1 MKTSLNFVGLSGS
14 LRQAS
19 YSTAVLDA
27 IGKQLLSRGHAL
39 NCLNIGDFP
48 HYNQDTEEAGLPE
61 AVSHGRSTVG
71 QSDGVVIV
79 TPEFN
84 HGIPGVLKNTL
95 DWLSRP
101 AFASCFQSKP
111 VVFCTISPGALG
123 GVRAQYQLRET
134 LSSMLCEVVAMPEIV
149 IPHVNKKFENGVFTD
164 QPTLD
169 FISNS
174 IGRLITTIDRR
185 RAAQDDGSLVAA

>member
-27 IGKQLLSRGHAL
+27 VEKQLLSRGHTL
-39 NCLNIGDFP
+39 DRLNIGDFP
-48 HYNQDTEEAGLPE
+48 HYNQDIEDAGLPDVV
-61 AVSHGRSTVG
+61 AHGRRLVE
-71 QSDGVVIV
+71 QSNGIVIV

-101 AFASCFQSKP
+101 AFSSCFQGKAAI
-111 VVFCTISPGALG
+111 FCTISPGALG
-123 GVRAQYQLRET
+123 GVRTQYQLRET
-134 LSSMLCEVVAMPEIV
+134 LSSMLCEVVPMPEIV
-149 IPHVNKKFENGVFTD
+149 IPHVNRKLEKGIFTD
-164 QPTLD
+164 RPTLD
-169 FISNS
+169 FLSNA
-174 IGRLITTIDRR
+174 IDRLTNAIDRR
-185 RAAQDDGSLVAA
+185 RSVLDDGSRIAV

>member
-1 MKTSLNFVGLSGS
+1 MKTPLKFVGLSGS

-19 YSTAVLDA
+19 YSSAVLNTFGQKLRSQGYGLD
-27 IGKQLLSRGHAL
+27 LLS
-39 NCLNIGDFP
+39 IGDFP
-48 HYNQDTEEAGLPE
+48 HYNEDIEVAGVPE
-61 AVSHGRSTVG
+61 KVAMGRNLVK
-71 QSDGVVIV
+71 QSDGIVIV

-101 AFASCFQSKP
+101 AFASCLQNKP

-134 LSSMLCEVVAMPEIV
+134 LSSMLCEVVPMPEIV

-164 QPTLD
+164 QPTID

-174 IGRLITTIDRR
+174 IGRLI
-185 RAAQDDGSLVAA
+185 RAIEVRQTAQDRESALEA